1 MFWRM
6 CRLVVGQPKQ
16 LSDLRKIEADVR
28 ITCRRCG
35 FEDDWTPDALANHL
49 FEIGGSTVW
58 TEVTRYLHCRRFG
71 CGSRELRV
79 LAVPYARRPA
89 NIPRRVAKLDAQLL
103 GTAMRILEHAVAHAR
118 GQSIATL
125 EVRLALLVVH
135 RYARDRQS
143 IRRFWALAS
152 KPNRK
157 VSEDLTAPLRV
168 ISKRLEQ
175 LGWIAP
181 PVLLERTPIWPWQG
195 PVPPGWKPPT
205 GRDRNGQS
213 IDPDAQ

>member
-1 MFWRM
+1 M
-6 CRLVVGQPKQ
+6 VGQPKQ

-35 FEDDWTPDALANHL
+35 FEDDWTSDALTKHL

-58 TEVTRYLHCRRFG
+58 TEITRHLHCRRFG
-71 CGSRELRV
+71 CGSRELRA
-79 LAVPYARRPA
+79 LPVPYARQAA
-89 NIPRRVAKLDAQLL
+89 NVQRHVGKLDAQLL

-118 GQSIATL
+118 GQPIATL

-135 RYARDRQS
+135 RYARDRDVV
-143 IRRFWALAS
+143 RRFWTLAS
-152 KPNRK
+152 KPNRN
-157 VSEDLTAPLRV
+157 VSEGLTEPLRC

-195 PVPPGWKPPT
+195 PVPPGWQAPT
-205 GRDRNGQS
+205 GRDRSGQP

>member
-1 MFWRM
+1 M
-6 CRLVVGQPKQ
+6 CRLIMVVQPKQ
-16 LSDLRKIEADVR
+16 LSNLKKIEADVR
-28 ITCRRCG
+28 ITCPRCG
-35 FEDDWTPDALANHL
+35 FEDDWTPEALSKHL
-49 FEIGGSTVW
+49 FEIGGSSVW
-58 TEVTRYLHCRRFG
+58 FEITRHLSCRRFG

-79 LAVPYARRPA
+79 LLVPYARRPA
-89 NIPRRVAKLDAQLL
+89 NVPRQVGKLDAQLL
-103 GTAMRILEHAVAHAR
+103 GTAMTILERAVAHAR

-135 RYARDRQS
+135 RYARDREA

-152 KPNRK
+152 KPNRN
-157 VSEDLTAPLRV
+157 VSEDLTAPLRA

-195 PVPPGWKPPT
+195 PVPPGWNAPT
-205 GRDRNGQS
+205 GRDRSGQP
-213 IDPDAQ
+213 IDPGAG